1 MTIVARHSPLQYLV
15 AAAAT
20 QIARRPYLSISVVV
34 HAGILALLYYF
45 GSYQPELREQEAEVA
60 SSLRATSM
68 ASTAK
73 RLQDLKTI
81 KELLE
86 KSADRVESQPE
97 PVAVDLAES
106 QTPRELVERARELSE
121 AIEALDKEIQ
131 AEELGE
137 LLGAPQPPAEEAP
150 AQPLEAEK
158 DAGVEQPDAGKPAEQ
173 VDSSK
178 QEVVTP
184 EMAANE
190 VAALEAKARATLA
203 RRQERLEAK
212 ANGVQVEGEKSG
224 SGEPGGEGGRGA
236 ASPGSSGSGATV
248 RAEIAE
254 FIGEPERLDQRADS
268 KGYSYGHDGLFD
280 GSYMQVPAV
289 DATTLVRGR
298 GRMLGA
304 GGEFAN
310 RVYLNS
316 WYVIGP
322 FPGRNGRGMFDNPSY
337 PPEKA
342 VLLDAVY
349 FGKENRLLKWRY
361 VTAQSYPFVPPDSV
375 EDSVYYGYTEVFVD
389 QACDLTGWFG
399 SDDDLQ
405 VYLNDHMV
413 WRGGNVGKRTYF
425 DTIFNPYTTYLHD
438 YNRTEGKRE
447 LHFKKGR
454 NRVFFKLSNGPND
467 GFVSMVLTRT
477 GTGADAAT
485 AAGS

>member
-1 MTIVARHSPLQYLV
+1 MTMVARHSPLQYLV
-15 AAAAT
+15 VAAAT
-20 QIARRPYLSISVVV
+20 QIARRPYLSLSVVV
-34 HAGILALLYYF
+34 HAGLLALLYYF

-86 KSADRVESQPE
+86 KSADRAEFQPE
-97 PVAVDLAES
+97 PVRVDLAES
-106 QTPRELVERARELSE
+106 QTPQELVERARELSE

-137 LLGAPQPPAEEAP
+137 LLKANDPSPAGEAPQ
-150 AQPLEAEK
+150 QPLETEK
-158 DAGVEQPDAGKPAEQ
+158 DAGVEQPDAGKTAEQ

-178 QEVVTP
+178 QDLVTP
-184 EMAANE
+184 EMASNE

-212 ANGVQVEGEKSG
+212 ANGVQVEGENSG
-224 SGEPGGEGGRGA
+224 SGEPGGEHGRGA
-236 ASPGSSGSGATV
+236 ASPGSRGSGAAV

-254 FIGEPERLDQRADS
+254 FIGEQERREQGAGS
-268 KGYSYGHDGLFD
+268 KGYSSGHDGLFD

-289 DATTLVRGR
+289 DATNLVRGR
-298 GRMLGA
+298 GRMLGT

-322 FPGRNGRGMFDNPSY
+322 FPGRNGPGMFDNPAY

-361 VTAQSYPFVPPDSV
+361 VTAESYPFVPPDSV

-413 WRGGNVGKRTYF
+413 WRGGNVGKQTYF

-477 GTGADAAT
+477 GPGAAP
-485 AAGS
+485 AGR